1 MKWKMLAS
9 RFGLDYLIVGIKI
22 HKEDQPGEWKG
33 PRITYCQ
40 AVKKVAEGSEVKI
53 ILKEFECPSPE
64 LALGFVRPRYV
75 KIEDILENGT
85 KCVEV
90 SVMKDGLDADVVL
103 FLVDAE
109 QAMKIIATL
118 NRGAPLNF
126 KVSSSMALCR
136 DATAIPILTG
146 KPNISLLCGGARMYG
161 RFDKNIFALGVPIK
175 MSEIFFKKD
184 LDLTPTEKYILH
196 ILENKGR
203 SLSAKEIGYDSGL
216 PDRTVR
222 NSLQSLLKNGLI
234 DKTTDFRD
242 ARTAMYRIK
251 C

>member
-1 MKWKMLAS
+1 M
-9 RFGLDYLIVGIKI
+9 RD
-22 HKEDQPGEWKG
+22 D
-33 PRITYCQ
+33 
-40 AVKKVAEGSEVKI
+40 
-53 ILKEFECPSPE
+53 
-64 LALGFVRPRYV
+64 
-75 KIEDILENGT
+75 
-85 KCVEV
+85 
-90 SVMKDGLDADVVL
+90 LDADVVI
-103 FLVDAE
+103 FLVNAE

-161 RFDKNIFALGVPIK
+161 RFDKNIFALGVPIGLC
-175 MSEIFFKKD
+175 EIFFKKD
-184 LDLTPTEKYILH
+184 LDLTPTEKYILY

-203 SLSAKEIGYDSGL
+203 GMSAKELTYDSGL

-234 DKTTDFRD
+234 EKSTDLRD
-242 ARTAMYRIK
+242 ARTAIYGVKR
-251 C
+251 